1 MNDATQPSASE
12 ISQAGESRELSVIWL
27 APWDELRVTCLD
39 DRKLT
44 LGRDDDCSV
53 RLMAAG
59 VSRRHAELRPSPP
72 LWLLA
77 DLDSTNGVYL
87 NGKPVREAPLAQHD
101 VLRLGDAIAV
111 VAGGPLGRL
120 SPHFSRLEDEL
131 YGGARFA
138 ARLADVRRVAAS
150 SLSTVIEGETGSGK
164 EQLARAVH
172 RWSGRSG
179 PFIAVNCAAL
189 PVALAETELFGHA
202 RGAFTGAE
210 RAHTGYL
217 RSAHQGTLFLDEV
230 LELPLPLQ
238 AKLLRAVE
246 AKEVVPIG
254 ETRPVATD
262 ARLVV
267 ATQKPLKDCV
277 AAGTFRADLMAR
289 LSEFTVVLPP
299 LRERKE
305 DIPGLFRHFLR
316 AACGGSAPA
325 LSAKLVEALCLH
337 AWPLNVRELRNA
349 ARQTA
354 VLHSHESVLLVRH
367 LPSNLFGARESRSN
381 VPGASLEKGGQRDAR
396 DLELLVEALKLCDG
410 HLGKA
415 CERAGV
421 SRQRAQRLL
430 SRFPG
435 RDPRR

>member
-12 ISQAGESRELSVIWL
+12 LSQASEYLELSVIWL
-27 APWDELRVTCLD
+27 GPEDELRVTRLD
-39 DRKLT
+39 DAKLT

-72 LWLLA
+72 LWLLT

-101 VLRLGDAIAV
+101 VIRLGDAVAV
-111 VAGGPLGRL
+111 VAAGALGRL
-120 SPHFSRLEDEL
+120 PPHFSRLEDEL

-138 ARLADVRRVAAS
+138 AELADVQRVAVS
-150 SLSTVIEGETGSGK
+150 SLSIVIEGETGSGK
-164 EQLARAVH
+164 EQVARAVH

-179 PFIAVNCAAL
+179 PFVAVNCAAL
-189 PVALAETELFGHA
+189 PVALAESELFGHA

-277 AAGTFRADLMAR
+277 AAGTFRVDLMAR
-289 LSEFTVVLPP
+289 LSEFKVVLPP

-316 AACGGSAPA
+316 AACGGSMPA

-337 AWPLNVRELRNA
+337 DWPLNVRELRNA

-354 VLHSHESVLLVRH
+354 VLHSHERVLLVRH
-367 LPSNLFGARESRSN
+367 LPSELLGARKSGPS
-381 VPGASLEKGGQRDAR
+381 VAFAPLEKGGQRDAR
-396 DLELLVEALKLCDG
+396 DLELLVEGLKLHDG
-410 HLGKA
+410 HLAKA
-415 CERAGV
+415 CEHAGV

-430 SRFPG
+430 SRFPE